1 MLLFVVVSDGS
12 FAASERASRRMGDCK
27 ARISLYRGRIDCAPC
42 VGISSG
48 RKAENGF
55 TRFEMKL
62 IFILLTATLS
72 GCVTRAV
79 IHAERVTVTVAP
91 SVKIK
96 ASTLP

>member
-1 MLLFVVVSDGS
+1 MLLFVVVSHGS

-62 IFILLTATLS
+62 IFILLTAALS
-72 GCVTRAV
+72 GCVTRAT
-79 IHAERVTVTVAP
+79 IYARTCIVTVSP
-91 SVKIK
+91 SVEIK
-96 ASTLP
+96 ATPLP